1 MVFLHFTSRR
11 WIGVRLFAAVSD
23 GTLTFIARAIEHAAV
38 SPAVSGQQAGA
49 ALAEA
54 AEKSPL
60 AGYTTLISKIEV
72 LVSKVE
78 ILVSKVEVLDISE
91 VEDLDC

>member
-1 MVFLHFTSRR
+1 
-11 WIGVRLFAAVSD
+11 
-23 GTLTFIARAIEHAAV
+23 
-38 SPAVSGQQAGA
+38 VSGQQAGA

-54 AEKSPL
+54 AEKSRL

-72 LVSKVE
+72 LISKVE